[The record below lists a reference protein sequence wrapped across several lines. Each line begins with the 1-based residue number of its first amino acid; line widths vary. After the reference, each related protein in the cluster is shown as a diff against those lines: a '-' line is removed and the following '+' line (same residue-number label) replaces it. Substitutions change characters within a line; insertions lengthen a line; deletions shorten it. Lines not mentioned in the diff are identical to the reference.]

1 MRPDLPVW
9 RLARGRGAPAAAAL
23 LLGASTVV
31 AGVLGFVP
39 RATSQTLDL
48 VPATASDPVVAAAGD
63 IACDPKNSN
72 FKGGLGSTSSCRQKA
87 VSDLLVDAGLA
98 AVLDLGDNQYYC
110 GGYDAFL
117 QSYDKSW
124 GRVKGITKPAVGNHE
139 YITDS
144 ASDRTGCDPTNDG
157 AAGYYRYFGAAAGDP
172 TKGYYSYDVGTWHA
186 IVLNSSCSKAGGCGP
201 TSPQGKWLRADLAAH
216 QNFCTLAYW
225 HIPLY
230 SSGGRASSTYKTF
243 WDALYAA
250 DADLVLAGHD
260 HIYER
265 FAPQDPSGAKDL
277 ARGLREFVVGTGG
290 ANHTSLTG
298 TKPNSELRN
307 TDTFGVLM
315 LTLHP
320 TGYDWKFV
328 PEAGKTFT
336 DSGTAACHGV
346 RSDTVVP
353 SSPTNVTAQA
363 TSPGQVSV
371 SWNAAADDVG
381 VIGYRVLRNG
391 SQVGEVA
398 TTSFV
403 DATATPA
410 TIYSYSVV
418 AFDAAGNVSAPSG
431 AATVSTPPDTTAP
444 TTPSGLAATVQGPG
458 RVDLSW
464 VGSTD
469 NVRVAGYDVLRDGV
483 VVGTSGTTTFSD
495 VTTQPLTTYRY
506 QVRARDDSGNVSALS
521 AATTLTTPAQPSVLT
536 FAPLADTY
544 VRADQ
549 TASSFGSQA
558 TLQVD
563 GSPLKHTLLRF
574 EVSGVGG
581 RQVTSATLT
590 LHCTDSAA
598 SGGVLYRSDGTAW
611 SESTVTW
618 ASQPETSG
626 TPVGTLGKVVAGQ
639 AYQVDLSSLV
649 DRDGVYDL
657 VMTSTSSDGADY
669 GSDEGSVALAPRLE
683 VAAR

>member
-1 MRPDLPVW
+1 MTDVQLRRVV
-9 RLARGRGAPAAAAL
+9 RGAGARVAGAL
-23 LLGASTVV
+23 LLCVSTVT

-39 RATSQTLDL
+39 RDASHAVTLA
-48 VPATASDPVVAAAGD
+48 PAAVADPVVAAAGD

-72 FKGGLGSTSSCRQKA
+72 FKAGLGSTSSCHQKA
-87 VSDLLVDAGLA
+87 VSDLLVNAGLA

-110 GGYDAFL
+110 GGFDAFQ
-117 QSYDKSW
+117 QSYALSW
-124 GRVKGITKPAVGNHE
+124 GRVKDITKPAVGNHE
-139 YITDS
+139 YITDP
-144 ASDRTGCDPTNDG
+144 AADRTGCDSTNAG

-186 IVLNSSCSKAGGCGP
+186 IVLNSSCTSAGGCGP

-290 ANHTSLTG
+290 ANHTSVTG
-298 TKPNSELRN
+298 IKPNSELRN
-307 TDTFGVLM
+307 SDMFGVLT

-320 TGYDWKFV
+320 TGYDWRFV
-328 PEAGKTFT
+328 PEAGKIFT

-346 RSDTVVP
+346 RSDTVAP
-353 SSPTNVTAQA
+353 SAPTNVVAQA
-363 TSPGQVSV
+363 TAPGQVSV
-371 SWNAAADDVG
+371 SWGAATDDVA
-381 VIGYRVLRNG
+381 VLGYRVLRNG

-398 TTSFV
+398 TTSFQ
-403 DATATPA
+403 DTTATPA

-418 AFDAAGNVSAPSG
+418 AYDAAGNVSAPS
-431 AATVSTPPDTTAP
+431 ASATVTTAPDTTAP
-444 TTPSGLAATVQGPG
+444 TAPTGLAATAQGPG
-458 RVDLSW
+458 RVDLTW
-464 VGSTD
+464 AAGTD

-483 VVGTSGTTTFSD
+483 VVGTPTATSFSD
-495 VTTQPLTTYRY
+495 VTTQPVTTYRY
-506 QVRARDDSGNVSALS
+506 QVRARDDSGNVSPLS
-521 AATTLTTPAQPSVLT
+521 AAATVTTPDQPSVLT
-536 FAPLADTY
+536 FAPVADTY

-549 TASSFGSQA
+549 ASASFGSQP

-563 GSPLKHTLLRF
+563 GSPVKHTLLRF
-574 EVSGVGG
+574 AVSGVSG
-581 RQVTSATLT
+581 RQVASATLT
-590 LHCTDSAA
+590 LHCTDSAG
-598 SGGVLYRSDGTAW
+598 SGGVLYRTDGGAW
-611 SESTVTW
+611 SETTVTW
-618 ASQPETSG
+618 ASQPGTAG
-626 TPVGTLGKVVAGQ
+626 TPLGTLGKVVAGQ
-639 AYQVDLSSLV
+639 AYQVDVGSLV
-649 DRDGVYDL
+649 DKDGVYDL
-657 VMTSTSSDGADY
+657 MLTSTASDGADY
-669 GSDEGSVALAPRLE
+669 GSREGGAALAPRLE
-683 VAAR
+683 VSAR